1 MPFVPQAM
9 IGPVVR
15 QLRQDRNLSQETL
28 ANAAHVSSG
37 YLSKLE
43 RGLYKSPSFEVL
55 SRIAEALG
63 LPAIELYRAAGL
75 EHLIEA
81 NDPRLEP
88 LLESFNPKL
97 ADLPR
102 RDRDLIMSEIRR
114 VFREEE
120 ENGR

>member
-1 MPFVPQAM
+1 M

-63 LPAIELYRAAGL
+63 MPAIELYRAAGM

-81 NDPRLEP
+81 NDPKLEP

>member
-1 MPFVPQAM
+1 M

-15 QLRQDRNLSQETL
+15 QLRQERHLSQETL

-55 SRIAEALG
+55 SRIAGALG
-63 LPAIELYRAAGL
+63 LATVELYRAAGI
-75 EHLIEA
+75 EHLLSAI
-81 NDPRLEP
+81 DPKLEP
-88 LLESFNPKL
+88 LMETFPPKL
-97 ADLPR
+97 EDLPK

-120 ENGR
+120 EGR

>member
-1 MPFVPQAM
+1 M

-15 QLRQDRNLSQETL
+15 QLRQERNLSQETL

-55 SRIAEALG
+55 SRIAGALG
-63 LPAIELYRAAGL
+63 LQTVELYRAAGI
-75 EHLIEA
+75 EHPIESS
-81 NDPRLEP
+81 DPKLEP
-88 LLESFNPKL
+88 LMETFNPKL
-97 ADLPR
+97 ADLPK

-120 ENGR
+120 EAAT